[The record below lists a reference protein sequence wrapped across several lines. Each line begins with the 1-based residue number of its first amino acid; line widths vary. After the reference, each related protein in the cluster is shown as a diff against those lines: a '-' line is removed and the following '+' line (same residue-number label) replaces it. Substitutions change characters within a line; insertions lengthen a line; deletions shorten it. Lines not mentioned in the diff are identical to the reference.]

1 MRPVTRVS
9 LHLLKVGRCRHPA
22 WVTIRGGGLRPIE
35 FPALAA
41 LIIHPTEGPILYDT
55 GYADRFHDVTQ
66 PFPERFYRWMT
77 PPTLPPHERLLTQ
90 LAAHGVKAGDISR
103 VLVSHLHADHDVA
116 AAHGTSALR
125 MLLRGVIP
133 ALLPLDFAT
142 RLDPVDARPVR
153 DLGAAWT
160 PFARAF
166 DLLGDGSLLGVP
178 LPGHAPAQLG
188 VLLRTTDDEEVLLA
202 ADACWS
208 ARAVREERRPSRLAG
223 FIFDDWTRYC
233 ATLAGLGAVSRRQP
247 GLTII
252 PSHSA
257 TARSARSRPLPV
269 PAGGAV
275 RTIATRSRRCSRR
288 GSRDSCATC
297 CRGRRSIE
305 TGRARWPNC
314 PSWTRRRRSPVSPS
328 SIPSV

>member
-1 MRPVTRVS
+1 MRPLTRVS
-9 LHLLKVGRCRHPA
+9 LHLLKVGRCRHPE
-22 WVTIRGGGLRPIE
+22 WVTIRGGGVRPID

-66 PFPERFYRWMT
+66 PFPERLYRWMT
-77 PPTLPPHERLLTQ
+77 PPALPPHERLLTQ
-90 LAAHGVKAGDISR
+90 LAAHGVAAGDISR
-103 VLVSHLHADHDVA
+103 VLVSHLHADHVAGLRDLPRARFSALAADVA
-116 AAHGTSALR
+116 VAHGTSALR

-133 ALLPLDFAT
+133 ALLPPDFAT
-142 RLDPVDARPVR
+142 RLDLVDARPVCE
-153 DLGAAWT
+153 LTAAWT

-208 ARAVREERRPSRLAG
+208 AQAVRDERRPSRLAG

-252 PSHSA
+252 PSHCA
-257 TARSARSRPLPV
+257 T
-269 PAGGAV
+269 
-275 RTIATRSRRCSRR
+275 TIDTWQARR
-288 GSRDSCATC
+288 G
-297 CRGRRSIE
+297 
-305 TGRARWPNC
+305 
-314 PSWTRRRRSPVSPS
+314 V
-328 SIPSV
+328 

>member
-1 MRPVTRVS
+1 MTPATRVS
-9 LHLLKVGRCRHPA
+9 LHLLTVGRCRHPE
-22 WVTIRGGGLRPIE
+22 WVTIRGGGLRAVE

-55 GYADRFHDVTQ
+55 GYADRFRDVTQ
-66 PFPERFYRWMT
+66 PFPERFYRWLT
-77 PPTLPPHERLLTQ
+77 PPELPPHERLLSQ
-90 LAAHGVKAGDISR
+90 LAAHGIAAGDVSR
-103 VLVSHLHADHDVA
+103 VLVSHLHADHVAGLRDLPRARFSALEADVA
-116 AAHGTSALR
+116 VAQGTSALG

-133 ALLPLDFAT
+133 ALLPPDFAS

-166 DLLGDGSLLGVP
+166 DLIGDGSLLGVP

-208 ARAVREERRPSRLAG
+208 GRAVREARRPSRLAG

-233 ATLAGLGAVSRRQP
+233 ATLDGLGAVSARQP

-252 PSHSA
+252 PSHCA
-257 TARSARSRPLPV
+257 T
-269 PAGGAV
+269 
-275 RTIATRSRRCSRR
+275 TIA
-288 GSRDSCATC
+288 AWQ
-297 CRGRRSIE
+297 
-305 TGRARWPNC
+305 A
-314 PSWTRRRRSPVSPS
+314 RRRS
-328 SIPSV
+328 

>member
-1 MRPVTRVS
+1 MTPATRVA
-9 LHLLKVGRCRHPA
+9 LHLLTVGRCRHPE
-22 WVTIRGGGLRPIE
+22 WVTIRGGGLRAIE

-66 PFPERFYRWMT
+66 PFPERFYRWVT
-77 PPTLPPHERLLTQ
+77 PPHLPPHERLLTQ
-90 LAAHGVKAGDISR
+90 LAAHGVAAGDVSR
-103 VLVSHLHADHDVA
+103 VLVSHLHADHVAGLRDLPRARFSALEADVA
-116 AAHGTSALR
+116 AAHGASAVAL
-125 MLLRGVIP
+125 LLRGVIP
-133 ALLPLDFAT
+133 ALLPPDFAS

-153 DLGAAWT
+153 ALSAAWT

-208 ARAVREERRPSRLAG
+208 ARAVREGRRPSRLAG

-233 ATLAGLGAVSRRQP
+233 ATLAGLGEVSRRQP
-247 GLTII
+247 GLTVI
-252 PSHSA
+252 PSHCA
-257 TARSARSRPLPV
+257 T
-269 PAGGAV
+269 
-275 RTIATRSRRCSRR
+275 TIA
-288 GSRDSCATC
+288 AWQ
-297 CRGRRSIE
+297 
-305 TGRARWPNC
+305 A
-314 PSWTRRRRSPVSPS
+314 RRRA
-328 SIPSV
+328 